1 LNGFVASRLPRSTG
15 PAGWNRLLPPLP
27 QAVPLSGNVT
37 ADVAIVGAG
46 FAGLSAARRLAKN
59 APGASIAVLE
69 AGRVAEGPAGRNS
82 GFMIDLPHDL
92 ASDDYAGGSADSDRR
107 QTAANRLA
115 IAFGAELAEEYGFD
129 SSTFDP
135 SGKLNAASTPGGDRA
150 NDDYASH
157 LARLGEPYECL
168 DAQAMLERT
177 GTRWYTSGVHTPGTV
192 MLQPAAY
199 VRGLADALRR
209 TTGARLSI
217 HENSP
222 VREMVREGACWRLK
236 SDGGGVSAARVI
248 LAVNGHA
255 ESFGFFRRQLIHVV
269 TFASMTARFPREAL
283 PGQSVWGATPSDPMG
298 TTVRRI
304 EEGGGSRI
312 VVRTRFVNDPGLGG
326 AEASA
331 ERTWRLHDKRFLER
345 FPTLAGIDMPL
356 RWGGHLCLSRNGV
369 AAHGEIEPGLFAAVC
384 QNGLGTTRGTLAGMS
399 AADLVTGI
407 ESEATR
413 AMLGEAPPQ
422 PLPPE
427 PFASVGIGAALA
439 WKQWRAGRE

>member
-1 LNGFVASRLPRSTG
+1 LNGFVARRLPRNTG
-15 PAGWNRLLPPLP
+15 PAGWNQLLPPPP
-27 QAVPLSGNVT
+27 QAELLDGKQT
-37 ADVAIVGAG
+37 ADFAIVGAG

-59 APGASIAVLE
+59 VPGASIAVLE

-92 ASDDYAGGSADSDRR
+92 ASDDYAGGSPEADRS

-115 IAFGAELAEEYGFD
+115 IAFGAELAAEYKFD
-129 SSTFDP
+129 VSTFDP
-135 SGKLNAASTPGGDRA
+135 RGKLNAASTPGGDRA
-150 NDDYASH
+150 NGDYAVY
-157 LARLGEPYECL
+157 LERLGEPHEKF
-168 DAQAMLERT
+168 DAAAMLELT
-177 GTRWYTSGVHTPGTV
+177 GTRWYTSGVFTPGTV

-199 VRGLADALRR
+199 VRGLADGMRCDTDANV
-209 TTGARLSI
+209 TV

-222 VREMVREGACWRLK
+222 VRELVREGSCWRLK
-236 SDGGGVSAARVI
+236 SDRGSVSAARVI

-255 ESFGFFRRQLIHVV
+255 ESFGFFRRQLIHLV
-269 TFASMTARFPREAL
+269 TYASMTARFPRDAL
-283 PGQSVWGATPSDPMG
+283 PGQPIWGATPSDPMG

-304 EEGGGSRI
+304 EDGAQSRI
-312 VVRTRFVNDPGLGG
+312 VVRTRFVNDPGMGG
-326 AEASA
+326 GEASA
-331 ERTWRLHDKRFLER
+331 EHTWRLHNRRFRER
-345 FPTLAGIDMPL
+345 FPTLDGIDMPL

-369 AAHGEIEPGLFAAVC
+369 AAHGEIESGLFAAVC
-384 QNGLGTTRGTLAGMS
+384 QNGLGTTKGTLAGMS
-399 AADLVTGI
+399 AADLAVGI

-413 AMLGEAPPQ
+413 AMLAEAPPQ